1 MKTNYKMTKKDVINE
16 LNGLKITR
24 INRFIDMIIV
34 SFETKYGD
42 NFSLHIQCYS
52 KFSSGEDI
60 ILDSD
65 MIYMNDGLDLSED
78 PTISMD
84 TLFDEVLKENES
96 KLVNIKVTNV
106 SFSNND
112 LKIELE
118 NGINLEVFEKE
129 KGDNESYRIFN
140 DKYEFV
146 VAGDYV
152 GYLKKERNFLNKFE
166 VIKLLSN
173 SVLINYSRFL
183 DEILFKCKSENGT
196 IFYFEI
202 NVYLR
207 ISENNIPIIS
217 SKDIFKP
224 LEEKLEQYHF
234 ENRGT
239 TLFDKKMDENLKKIL
254 YVPIKH
260 VSFENNDLK
269 IVFEN
274 NIVFNIIIN
283 TTSKRIKYEIIND
296 DFIYRV

>member
-1 MKTNYKMTKKDVINE
+1 M
-16 LNGLKITR
+16 
-24 INRFIDMIIV
+24 
-34 SFETKYGD
+34 
-42 NFSLHIQCYS
+42 
-52 KFSSGEDI
+52 
-60 ILDSD
+60 
-65 MIYMNDGLDLSED
+65 
-78 PTISMD
+78 
-84 TLFDEVLKENES
+84 
-96 KLVNIKVTNV
+96 
-106 SFSNND
+106 
-112 LKIELE
+112 
-118 NGINLEVFEKE
+118 
-129 KGDNESYRIFN
+129 
-140 DKYEFV
+140 
-146 VAGDYV
+146 
-152 GYLKKERNFLNKFE
+152 
-166 VIKLLSN
+166 
-173 SVLINYSRFL
+173 
-183 DEILFKCKSENGT
+183 
-196 IFYFEI
+196 
-202 NVYLR
+202 R